1 MASSTPP
8 HCSITAS
15 SKPHKTPHPYPS
27 HKTLQQQQQPHNNRR
42 FTSQKVS
49 ASPIPSNSLSNKGPT
64 FLSPLQSPEKSHLS
78 HDFSGKKSTRFVSK
92 LHFNR
97 QRSNLSNRHSPAAE
111 DVLYQATQSSI
122 DDHQFE
128 TILLGF
134 EGKLCG
140 SEDYCFLL
148 RELGNRGEPSK
159 AGLCYE
165 FAVQRERK
173 VSERGKLAST
183 MISVMGRLG
192 NVDSARFVFDSAVNG
207 GYGNTVYTYSAM
219 ISAYGRSGLCQEAIG
234 VFEMMK
240 TQGLKPNL
248 VSYNAIIDAC
258 AKAGV
263 KYEVVNDIYDDMLS
277 NGVDPDRITFNS
289 MLAVCRCG
297 LWEEAM
303 RLVTEMGIRGIDQDV
318 FTYNTLLDVI
328 CKVGKMDLAFDIM
341 SEMTAKNVMP
351 NVVTYSTVI
360 DGFAK
365 AGRLEDALSMF
376 EEMKCLG
383 IALDRVCYNA
393 LLSILLKLGKFKDAL
408 NVCKEMESFGIRK
421 DVVTYN
427 ALLGGFGKQGKYD
440 EVKQVFEQMKNVR
453 ILPNV
458 LTYSTLIDVYSKG
471 GLYREA
477 MEVFREFKGAGLK
490 ADVVLYSGLIDA
502 LCKNGLVK
510 SAVLLLD
517 EMTKEGIRPN
527 VVTYNTIIDAFGRSA
542 RAEYLVDDIVPVDGC
557 SAGETSMIL
566 ACNAAARN
574 LEHNKVMKIFGQLAV
589 EKSLSAREFNESRQE
604 LLCILGLFQ
613 KMHQL
618 EIKPNVVTFSAIL
631 NACSY
636 WADKVLINAT
646 YSRCN
651 SLEDASMLLEE
662 LHLFDDR
669 VYGVAH
675 GLLTGSRD
683 TVWRQALS
691 LFDEVKQLDTATAS
705 AFYNALTDVLWH
717 FGQKR
722 GAQLVVLEGK
732 NRNVWEN
739 VWSTSCLDLHLMS
752 SGAARAMVHA
762 WLLSIRSVVLE
773 GHELPKLLSNTSGAC
788 EYIDKAIDA
797 FVLKLKPQILDDEL
811 RYRWGKHSK
820 VVGDGALKRAIEG
833 LLSGIGAPFHLAE
846 TNLGRFISQGP
857 AVTAWLKKS
866 GTLQVLLLQD
876 ITTQPENRRLD
887 QRPNLQPLP
896 L

>member
-8 HCSITAS
+8 HCSITTS
-15 SKPHKTPHPYPS
+15 TKPQQTPYQKAIH
-27 HKTLQQQQQPHNNRR
+27 QQQQPHKFNNRR

-49 ASPIPSNSLSNKGPT
+49 ASPLPSTSLSKPPN
-64 FLSPLQSPEKSHLS
+64 FLSPLPTPKNTHLS
-78 HDFSGKKSTRFVSK
+78 SDFSGKKSTRFVSK

-97 QRSNLSNRHSPAAE
+97 QRSNFSTRHSPVAE
-111 DVLYQATQSSI
+111 DALRQVTQSAI
-122 DDHQFE
+122 DEHQFE
-128 TILLGF
+128 NILVGF
-134 EGKLCG
+134 QGKLFG

-148 RELGNRGEPSK
+148 RELGNRGECSK
-159 AGLCYE
+159 AVVCYE

-173 VSERGKLAST
+173 FSERGKLAST

-192 NVDSARFVFDSAVNG
+192 KVDSARFVFDNAVNG
-207 GYGNTVYTYSAM
+207 GFGNTVYTYSAL
-219 ISAYGRSGLCQEAIG
+219 ISAYGRSGLYQEAIG

-240 TQGLKPNL
+240 TQGLRPNL
-248 VSYNAIIDAC
+248 VSYNAVVDAC

-263 KYEVVNDIYDDMLS
+263 KFDVVNDIYDEMLR

-289 MLAVCRCG
+289 MLAVCKSG

-303 RLVTEMGIRGIDQDV
+303 RLVTEMGMRGIDQDV

-328 CKVGKMDLAFDIM
+328 CKAGKMDLAFDIM
-341 SEMTAKNVMP
+341 SEMTAKSIMP

-365 AGRLEDALSMF
+365 AGRLEDSLGMF
-376 EEMKCLG
+376 EEMKCAG

-393 LLSILLKLGKFKDAL
+393 SLSILLKLGRFKDAL
-408 NVCKEMESFGIRK
+408 NVCKEMESCGIRK

-440 EVKQVFEQMKNVR
+440 EVRQVFEQMKNVR
-453 ILPNV
+453 VFPNV

-477 MEVFREFKGAGLK
+477 MEVFREFKEAGLK

-542 RAEYLVDDIVPVDGC
+542 RAEYLVDDIVPLDGC
-557 SAGETSMIL
+557 SGNKTPMIM
-566 ACNAAARN
+566 ACNAAAHH
-574 LEHNKVMKIFGQLAV
+574 LGGSEHNRVMKIFGQLAV
-589 EKSLSAREFNESRQE
+589 DKSHSFREFNESRQE

-613 KMHQL
+613 KMHRL
-618 EIKPNVVTFSAIL
+618 EIRPNVVTFSAIL
-631 NACSY
+631 NAC
-636 WADKVLINAT
+636 
-646 YSRCN
+646 SRCN

-662 LHLFDDR
+662 LRLFDDR

-683 TVWRQALS
+683 TIWVQALC
-691 LFDEVKQLDTATAS
+691 LFDEVKQLDTSTAS

-717 FGQKR
+717 FGQVDRTYKEVGKTFRDNSKR
-722 GAQLVVLEGK
+722 
-732 NRNVWEN
+732 R
-739 VWSTSCLDLHLMS
+739 
-752 SGAARAMVHA
+752 
-762 WLLSIRSVVLE
+762 
-773 GHELPKLLSNTSGAC
+773 
-788 EYIDKAIDA
+788 
-797 FVLKLKPQILDDEL
+797 
-811 RYRWGKHSK
+811 
-820 VVGDGALKRAIEG
+820 
-833 LLSGIGAPFHLAE
+833 
-846 TNLGRFISQGP
+846 
-857 AVTAWLKKS
+857 KKC
-866 GTLQVLLLQD
+866 G
-876 ITTQPENRRLD
+876 
-887 QRPNLQPLP
+887 
-896 L
+896 

>member
-8 HCSITAS
+8 HCSITTS
-15 SKPHKTPHPYPS
+15 SKPLHNYP
-27 HKTLQQQQQPHNNRR
+27 HKTLQQQPHNHPQTRR

-49 ASPIPSNSLSNKGPT
+49 ASPLPSTSLSKAST
-64 FLSPLQSPEKSHLS
+64 FLSPLPTPNKTHLS
-78 HDFSGKKSTRFVSK
+78 PDFSGKKSTRFVSK
-92 LHFNR
+92 HHYNR
-97 QRSNLSNRHSPAAE
+97 QRSYLSARQSSFAE
-111 DVLYQATQSSI
+111 DILFQATHS
-122 DDHQFE
+122 DVDEHQFE
-128 TILLGF
+128 NLLLGF
-134 EGKLCG
+134 QLKLSG

-148 RELGNRGEPSK
+148 REFGNRGDYSK
-159 AGLCYE
+159 AVLCYQ

-173 VSERGKLAST
+173 ASEKGKLAST

-192 NVDSARFVFDSAVNG
+192 KVDLARIVFDNAVND
-207 GYGNTVYTYSAM
+207 GYGNTVYTYSAL
-219 ISAYGRSGLCQEAIG
+219 ISAYGKSGLCQDAIR

-240 TQGLKPNL
+240 THGLKPNL
-248 VSYNAIIDAC
+248 VSYNAVIDAC
-258 AKAGV
+258 AKSGINFD
-263 KYEVVNDIYDDMLS
+263 VVSGIYDDMLS

-289 MLAVCRCG
+289 MLAVCKCG
-297 LWEEAM
+297 LWKEAL

-328 CKVGKMDLAFDIM
+328 CKVGKMDIAFDIM
-341 SEMTAKNVMP
+341 SEMTSKNLMP

-365 AGRLEDALSMF
+365 AGRYEDALSML
-376 EEMKCLG
+376 EEMKCSG

-393 LLSILLKLGKFKDAL
+393 SLSMYLKLGRFKDAL
-408 NVCKEMESFGIRK
+408 NVCKEMESVGIRK

-427 ALLGGFGKQGKYD
+427 ALLSGFGKQGKYD
-440 EVKQVFEQMKNVR
+440 EVKEVFEKMKNQR

-477 MEVFREFKGAGLK
+477 MEVFREFKEAGLK

-502 LCKNGLVK
+502 LCKNGLLK
-510 SAVLLLD
+510 SAVLLLN
-517 EMTKEGIRPN
+517 EMTKEGIEPN

-542 RAEYLVDDIVPVDGC
+542 RAEYLVDAIDPVDRN
-557 SAGETSMIL
+557 TSMIL
-566 ACNAAARN
+566 SCTVTARN
-574 LEHNKVMKIFGQLAV
+574 LEGSENNEVMKIFGQLAI
-589 EKSLSAREFNESRQE
+589 ESSQNSREFSESKQE
-604 LLCILGLFQ
+604 LLCILGIFQ
-613 KMHQL
+613 KMHEL
-618 EIKPNVVTFSAIL
+618 KIKPNVVTFSAIL
-631 NACSY
+631 NACS
-636 WADKVLINAT
+636 
-646 YSRCN
+646 RCN

-662 LHLFDDR
+662 LRLLDDR

-683 TVWRQALS
+683 TIWLQALS
-691 LFDEVKQLDTATAS
+691 LFDEVKQLDTSTAS

-762 WLLSIRSVVLE
+762 WLLNIRSVVLK
-773 GHELPKLLSNTSGAC
+773 GHELPKLLS
-788 EYIDKAIDA
+788 
-797 FVLKLKPQILDDEL
+797 ILTG
-811 RYRWGKHSK
+811 WGKHSK
-820 VVGDGALKRAIEG
+820 VVGDGTLKRAIEG

-846 TNLGRFISQGP
+846 TNLGRFISHGT

-876 ITTQPENRRLD
+876 VRTQPENRRLD
-887 QRPNLQPLP
+887 QMPNVQLLP
-896 L
+896 S

>member
-8 HCSITAS
+8 HCSITAP
-15 SKPHKTPHPYPS
+15 SKPHQIASSSSS
-27 HKTLQQQQQPHNNRR
+27 HKTLQQQQQPHLQRR
-42 FTSQKVS
+42 FTSQKVC
-49 ASPIPSNSLSNKGPT
+49 ASPRNPANSLSKANKAPN
-64 FLSPLQSPEKSHLS
+64 FLSPLPTPNKTHLS
-78 HDFSGKKSTRFVSK
+78 PDFSGKKSTRFVSK

-97 QRSNLSNRHSPAAE
+97 QRSSLSTRHSPVAE
-111 DVLYQATQSSI
+111 DFLTQSSAATV
-122 DDHQFE
+122 DDDQFQV
-128 TILLGF
+128 LLMGF
-134 EGKLCG
+134 QARLSG
-140 SEDYCFLL
+140 SEDFCFLL
-148 RELGNRGEPSK
+148 RELGNRGESSK
-159 AGLCYE
+159 AVVCYD
-165 FAVQRERK
+165 FAVQRESK
-173 VSERGKLAST
+173 MSERGKLAST

-192 NVDSARFVFDSAVNG
+192 NVDSARFVFDNAVNG
-207 GYGNTVYTYSAM
+207 GFGNTVYTYSAL

-234 VFEMMK
+234 VFQMMK
-240 TQGLKPNL
+240 TQGLRPNL
-248 VSYNAIIDAC
+248 VSYNAVIDAC

-263 KYEVVNDIYDDMLS
+263 KFEVVNDIYDDMLS

-289 MLAVCRCG
+289 MLAVCKGG
-297 LWEEAM
+297 LWKEAM
-303 RLVTEMGIRGIDQDV
+303 RLVTEMGMRGIDQDV

-365 AGRLEDALSMF
+365 AGRLEDALAMF
-376 EEMKCLG
+376 EEMKCAG

-393 LLSILLKLGKFKDAL
+393 SLSIFLKLGRFKDAL
-408 NVCKEMESFGIRK
+408 NVCKEMESCGIRK

-440 EVKQVFEQMKNVR
+440 EVRQVFEQMKNVR
-453 ILPNV
+453 VFPNV

-477 MEVFREFKGAGLK
+477 MEVFREFKKAGLK

-542 RAEYLVDDIVPVDGC
+542 GMDYLVDAING
-557 SAGETSMIL
+557 GKTSMVSTY
-566 ACNAAARN
+566 NSAARN
-574 LEHNKVMKIFGQLAV
+574 HEGSEHNRVMKIFGQLAI
-589 EKSLSAREFNESRQE
+589 EKSHNFREFNESRQE

-613 KMHQL
+613 KMHKL

-631 NACSY
+631 NAC
-636 WADKVLINAT
+636 
-646 YSRCN
+646 SRCN

-683 TVWRQALS
+683 TIWIQALS
-691 LFDEVKQLDTATAS
+691 LFDEVKQLDTSTAS

-752 SGAARAMVHA
+752 SGAARAMVYA
-762 WLLSIRSVVLE
+762 WLLNIRSVVLE
-773 GHELPKLLSNTSGAC
+773 GHELPKLLS
-788 EYIDKAIDA
+788 
-797 FVLKLKPQILDDEL
+797 ILTG
-811 RYRWGKHSK
+811 WGKHSK

-833 LLSGIGAPFHLAE
+833 MLNGIGAPFHLAE
-846 TNLGRFISQGP
+846 TNLGRFISQGT

-876 ITTQPENRRLD
+876 VKTQPENRRLD